1 MNTAF
6 QCTISYPLSKT
17 KSACRI
23 NGQRITVT
31 VAIDEGYNGSRIAIG
46 EKIELSF
53 ALIQN
58 PGSTKPTEP
67 YEVGI
72 KTNYYQVVAS

>member
-1 MNTAF
+1 M
-6 QCTISYPLSKT
+6 
-17 KSACRI
+17 
-23 NGQRITVT
+23 T

-67 YEVGI
+67 YQVGI